1 MPYPKKSSK
10 SAKPTKPTVLATAP
24 RPSRIVK
31 GKARMMIR
39 TATVS
44 RPRVPRVPAN
54 PRRNLPMVS
63 RPDVN
68 QTEESASGGK
78 SSDIEDSLNDRGTL
92 MEDIQRMIQG
102 SLSKALAVRDG
113 KDNDKNLATNLP
125 TTPIAAGHLAGAGTI
140 PLPPPSL
147 ASPLAISQHV
157 LSHWHWV
164 SEDMIKSIATGH
176 FEIDNLP
183 KLHRS
188 DELRNA
194 YLK

>member
-10 SAKPTKPTVLATAP
+10 SAKPTKPTVLATTP
-24 RPSRIVK
+24 RPSRIAK
-31 GKARMMIR
+31 GKARTMIR

-44 RPRVPRVPAN
+44 RPRVPHVPAN

-68 QTEESASGGK
+68 HAGESASGGE
-78 SSDIEDSLNDRGTL
+78 SSEIEDSPDDRKSL
-92 MEDIQRMIQG
+92 MEDIQKMIQG
-102 SLSKALAVRDG
+102 SISDALAARDG
-113 KDNDKNLATNLP
+113 NGRDGDFATNPSMP
-125 TTPIAAGHLAGAGTI
+125 TVAGRHLAGAGTI
-140 PLPPPSL
+140 PFPLPPLTP
-147 ASPLAISQHV
+147 PLALPQHV
-157 LSHWHWV
+157 LSRWHWV
-164 SEDMIKSIATGH
+164 SEDTIKSIATGH

-188 DELRNA
+188 DELWNA